1 MTSCWSLLIILQKN
15 IVIDTIVSG
24 SAIVA
29 DRLVEVYAK
38 VYGVPFLCKTN
49 YHNFA
54 KT

>member
-1 MTSCWSLLIILQKN
+1 LLEFINNSAKN
-15 IVIDTIVSG
+15 IVIDAIVSG